1 MTLPRLRYRNPTGEG
16 TWRVQEPE
24 REIRVQRSESSWLK
38 EGAKKSEERSL
49 DSSYFGDLSQ
59 RDIVAEKC
67 LGPLSILRPP
77 DYLAPPLSPAEAESG
92 RRPRRRQG
100 CLGTPSQDA

>member
-59 RDIVAEKC
+59 RDIVAEKR

-77 DYLAPPLSPAEAESG
+77 DYLAPPLSPQ
-92 RRPRRRQG
+92 R
-100 CLGTPSQDA
+100 